1 MGSASR
7 RSLERVAIH
16 SRSSEL
22 LGSRPAARRGA
33 AGQVQSSLAAS
44 IIATTTA
51 LRLTRFTISWGLR
64 SCLRQQPG
72 RERNADIPS
81 ELQDCGRTGSSMRIQ
96 IRLRPILV
104 WAIGL
109 MVAGAIAWW
118 IAMRFL
124 VLTD

>member
-1 MGSASR
+1 MLRHFNGRLRQRFRHLRATHQVLR
-7 RSLERVAIH
+7 
-16 SRSSEL
+16 
-22 LGSRPAARRGA
+22 AARTPPRRKS
-33 AGQVQSSLAAS
+33 VCRPFS
-44 IIATTTA
+44 
-51 LRLTRFTISWGLR
+51 RFTISGCLR

-81 ELQDCGRTGSSMRIQ
+81 ELQERIASPMKIQ
-96 IRLRPILV
+96 IRLRPILA

>member
-1 MGSASR
+1 MLRHFNGRLRQRFRHLRATHQVLRAALTPPWRKS
-7 RSLERVAIH
+7 VC
-16 SRSSEL
+16 
-22 LGSRPAARRGA
+22 RPF
-33 AGQVQSSLAAS
+33 S
-44 IIATTTA
+44 
-51 LRLTRFTISWGLR
+51 RFTISGCLR